1 MTAIQTTA
9 AFLDLDEMDRTE
21 GRLGDRRRRLKARRW
36 PRRHTPLAQV
46 MQCRDRARLK
56 LARATTEGQRRLL
69 HQLIELYGRELAR
82 LHGSTQ

>member
-1 MTAIQTTA
+1 MTTIQTS
-9 AFLDLDEMDRTE
+9 AFDLDEYPDRTE
-21 GRLGDRRRRLKARRW
+21 GLLGDRRRQLKERRW
-36 PRRHTPLAQV
+36 RRRPTPLTQV
-46 MQCRDRARLK
+46 MNCRDRARRK